1 MRTLLMGRFFK
12 IHFHCGL
19 GQQEGGWTMMGV
31 DEVSIAKRLTRIM
44 QAAWEQ
50 SEKKTTRIGLKLK
63 QQWKASLQWA
73 LLKRQ
78 GSTKP
83 K

>member
-1 MRTLLMGRFFK
+1 
-12 IHFHCGL
+12 
-19 GQQEGGWTMMGV
+19 
-31 DEVSIAKRLTRIM
+31 M

-63 QQWKASLQWA
+63 QQWKAYLQWA
-73 LLKRQ
+73 LLKQQ